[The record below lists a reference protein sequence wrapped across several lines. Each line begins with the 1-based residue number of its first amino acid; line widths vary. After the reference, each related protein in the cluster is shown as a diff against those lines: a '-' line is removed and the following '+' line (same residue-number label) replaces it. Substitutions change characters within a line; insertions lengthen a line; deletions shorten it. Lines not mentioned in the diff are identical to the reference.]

1 MYYGSTGSE
10 LKVKGNTST
19 TANPTGAQGFYNS
32 IWGNCSGWGNPGNY
46 SMYNGWRE
54 GADPKLNTGQTGTS
68 NISMNTGYRY
78 KDRMFGC
85 NVTITSAGGFNG
97 AGFTSPFV
105 VTQFGAAGTPMYKN
119 MSMSNNQNFITTTAS
134 AGYGYIFAGWYLE
147 SNTGVFLTSTA
158 NVSWYFNGTYGNKSF
173 AYIKN
178 LHARFQTSKSDR
190 RLKEN
195 IRLIGKSIKG
205 INIYTW
211 TYKNQELDGKGTY
224 QGVMAQEVPH
234 AAIQHP
240 DGYLMVDY
248 SKVDVIFKKV
258 YGSNMGN

>member
-1 MYYGSTGSE
+1 MFIEILEVPVCPVFNFGSAPS
-10 LKVKGNTST
+10 L
-19 TANPTGAQGFYNS
+19 Q
-32 IWGNCSGWGNPGNY
+32 
-46 SMYNGWRE
+46 
-54 GADPKLNTGQTGTS
+54 
-68 NISMNTGYRY
+68 
-78 KDRMFGC
+78 
-85 NVTITSAGGFNG
+85 
-97 AGFTSPFV
+97 PFV
-105 VTQFGAAGTPMYKN
+105 VSTFGAAGTPMYKN
-119 MSMSNNQNFITTTAS
+119 MSMSNNQNFLTTTAS

-158 NVSWYFNGTYGNKSF
+158 NVNWYFNGTYGSKSF

-248 SKVDVIFKKV
+248 SKVDVEFKKV
-258 YGSNMGN
+258 YGNNMGN